1 MEGLGEGQQIVSG
14 ELGKLTEVAFRCV
27 LKNAQ
32 EVVGNDGESLYKG
45 FAKECQALQPG
56 IVRLHGG
63 QRPLMEAK
71 RHWYGNAG
79 GTSSC
84 GSSLMP
90 DFKKHHR
97 ALMQAAA
104 GIPLPGKAM
113 EENDVLLSSFGSLA
127 Y

>member
-1 MEGLGEGQQIVSG
+1 
-14 ELGKLTEVAFRCV
+14 
-27 LKNAQ
+27 
-32 EVVGNDGESLYKG
+32 
-45 FAKECQALQPG
+45 
-56 IVRLHGG
+56 
-63 QRPLMEAK
+63 
-71 RHWYGNAG
+71 
-79 GTSSC
+79 
-84 GSSLMP
+84 MP